1 MAQPWYLF
9 SSLYWLKI
17 NVKTSFTFRPCNCR
31 KKVVKVMVSTD
42 DRQGDD
48 IPPHCRAAAPTSLI
62 RTLKCTSLLRARLVH
77 VRARQ
82 DGYSFNPARLQ
93 FLSCFP
99 SSLLVLSLTFS
110 QTCPSPASRQ
120 RAASSALKHFLESGN
135 EERYSI
141 HYRSSRHISS
151 SGRADKYTPPQWT

>member
-1 MAQPWYLF
+1 M
-9 SSLYWLKI
+9 
-17 NVKTSFTFRPCNCR
+17 TFP
-31 KKVVKVMVSTD
+31 
-42 DRQGDD
+42 Q

-82 DGYSFNPARLQ
+82 DGYSFNPVRLQ

-99 SSLLVLSLTFS
+99 SSLLVLSLTFP

-120 RAASSALKHFLESGN
+120 RAASSVLKHFLESGI
-135 EERYSI
+135 EERHTAFITVRPDTSPPPVELINTYL
-141 HYRSSRHISS
+141 HNGHQKPPFPAGKLRQRPSS
-151 SGRADKYTPPQWT
+151 P